1 MKKAA
6 FICYANA
13 CRSQIAEGLSKV
25 MGKGLYEAYSAG
37 LHPLGRVCQEVLEI
51 MDARGIDITD
61 QYSKGLDEI
70 PLDEMD
76 FLITMGCCSADS
88 ICPVNYSG
96 KKIDWNIPDPYGMG
110 EDAFEKVAHIIKDKI
125 KAFIEENLDD
135 LEKSQ
140 TAKN

>member
-1 MKKAA
+1 MKKVA

-25 MGKGLYEAYSAG
+25 MGNGLYKAYSAG
-37 LHPLGRVCQEVLEI
+37 LNPLGRVCEEVKEI
-51 MDARGIDITD
+51 MDARGIDIID

-76 FLITMGCCSADS
+76 FVITMGCCSADS

-96 KKIDWNIPDPYGMG
+96 KKIDWNIPDPFGMG
-110 EDAFEKVAHIIKDKI
+110 EDAFEKVVHIIEEKLRV
-125 KAFIEENLDD
+125 FINENIDNLTKNQIA
-135 LEKSQ
+135 KS
-140 TAKN
+140 

>member
-37 LHPLGRVCQEVLEI
+37 LNPLRRVCEEVKQI

-76 FLITMGCCSADS
+76 FIITMGCCTAES
-88 ICPVNYSG
+88 ICPLNYSG
-96 KKIDWNIPDPYGMG
+96 KKIDWNIPDPFGMG
-110 EDAFEKVAHIIKDKI
+110 EDAFERVVSIIEDKLKGFI
-125 KAFIEENLDD
+125 KENFDD
-135 LEKSQ
+135 LSNQ
-140 TAKN
+140 PS